1 MTIKHP
7 EDLLPFLH
15 GCCGFFSLNGRI
27 GFSRFTEEQLM
38 FYSNHS
44 DSHFVASHSSAGIYL
59 DFVTDEPEISFQY
72 RMYRER
78 GIELLNSGFDIW
90 EDDKFGAHIAVCD
103 TTDDV
108 TVSYRRNN
116 IKSSRIRIYF
126 PNGNDL
132 LMDNFSLGQIEPV
145 TKRNKRIIFYGDS
158 ITQSAY
164 IATPSLS
171 WYVPM
176 AEYLEAE
183 YINRGIGSMI
193 FDENSLPASDPIQ
206 PDIIIVE
213 YGANDLNK
221 RPDQQTA
228 LLAARAW
235 LEKLCRVYPS
245 AKIIGITPDFIY
257 PHGYDEAH
265 WQRFYTYCDALY
277 ALYQEMN
284 IPVFRGYTLLPGLDT
299 MFREDHVHL
308 NETGSAWFAGKIAHH
323 IKGLV

>member
-1 MTIKHP
+1 MTIKHS
-7 EDLLPFLH
+7 EDLIPFLH

-59 DFVTDEPEISFQY
+59 DFITDEPEISFQY

-132 LMDNFSLGQIEPV
+132 LMDNFSIGQVEPV

-235 LEKLCRVYPS
+235 LENAVFGVF
-245 AKIIGITPDFIY
+245 KIIKYGFVRI
-257 PHGYDEAH
+257 
-265 WQRFYTYCDALY
+265 
-277 ALYQEMN
+277 
-284 IPVFRGYTLLPGLDT
+284 GYTICYLLFFISDRIYCRYFSVIGNCIS
-299 MFREDHVHL
+299 EDRRRQQISCQPILQHD
-308 NETGSAWFAGKIAHH
+308 GWY
-323 IKGLV
+323 